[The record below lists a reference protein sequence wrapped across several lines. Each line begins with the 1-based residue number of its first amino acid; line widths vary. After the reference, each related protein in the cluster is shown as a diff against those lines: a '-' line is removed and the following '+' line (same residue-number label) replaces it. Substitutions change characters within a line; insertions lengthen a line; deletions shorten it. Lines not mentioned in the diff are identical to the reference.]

1 MAKTR
6 IRTVEFLPEIFQTPV
21 NRQFLN
27 ATLDQLVQDPK
38 LKQTQGYIGRRVGP
52 GVNPNDSY
60 VLEPTRTR
68 TDYQL
73 EPGVVFLAPNTNTV
87 TDAMTYPG
95 LVDSIAVKG
104 GNVQRQ
110 DRLFES
116 QYYSWDPFIDLDK
129 FVNFS
134 QYYWLPEGPDS
145 VDVFSAAVPLRDD
158 FVVTRTSQG
167 YTFSG
172 ATGTNPT
179 LTLVREGN
187 YTFDVRQTGFK
198 FWIQATPGVSGVLP
212 QTPNQSSR
220 EVLGVTNNGDDNGVI
235 TFDVPAKSA
244 QNFYYQLADAGRVDF
259 ATDIQFDDIN
269 NIYLSEFIQKYGG
282 IDGITDING
291 RTIIFLNDAGW
302 FFTGLYDANGQP
314 FDSVPYD
321 ETVEITLQS
330 QKFSV
335 WRINL
340 VFDDPANP
348 YIKLTVDRP
357 VANLSR
363 LLILY
368 GNQYSN
374 ISFFKNAGGT
384 FERIPLI
391 TANLDVLYYQD
402 ATNPDFFGVIR
413 LVDQAGDQTLDI
425 DEIIG
430 KKNYTSPNGVTFT
443 NGLKVQFQGL
453 TRPASYEGQ
462 EYYVEGVGT
471 AIQLI
476 PVTKMITPETYTRSA
491 TIPYDSLPYDEGGF
505 DDTLNAP
512 LDQDYMT
519 ISRASFDYNAWSR
532 SNRWFHAQVIADTAR
547 YNGVDPFLDNQQ
559 RAKRPVIEFRPDLK
573 LFNAGTL
580 GIEPVNIIDFSATDA
595 LSDINGTIGYNVDG
609 YAFINGTRVIFAAD
623 RDPEVRNKIY
633 NVQFITPE
641 GSGVPI
647 IDLQPAN
654 LETPDQMINEMIVVL
669 SGITQQGKSYW
680 FDGVTWI
687 EAQQKRSVNQP
698 PLFDVFDRE
707 GFSFSD
713 TAVYP
718 ATSFRGSK
726 LFSYAIGDGV
736 TDPIVDQPLKYLT
749 INNVGDIIFDNNLNI
764 DTFTY
769 VRDTVSITLPI
780 NDGVVRRYLDRVAF
794 QKLLGWQTANTTVT
808 SRQSFSFDY
817 QGSEN
822 LVLDIPVDT
831 QSTDIP
837 VKVFVNAIFVD
848 PTSNNSNF

>member
-52 GVNPNDSY
+52 GVNPNDNY

-73 EPGVVFLAPNTNTV
+73 EPGVVFLASNTNTV

-116 QYYSWDPFIDLDK
+116 QHYSWDPFIDLDK

-145 VDVFSAAVPLRDD
+145 VDVFAAAVPLRDE

-172 ATGTNPT
+172 VTGTNPT
-179 LTLVREGN
+179 ITLVREGN
-187 YTFDVRQTGFK
+187 YTFDVRQTGFD

-220 EVLGVTNNGDDNGVI
+220 EVLGVINNGDDNGVI

-282 IDGITDING
+282 IDGVTDING

-321 ETVEITLQS
+321 ETVEITLDS

-340 VFDDPANP
+340 VFDDPLNP
-348 YIKLTVDRP
+348 YIRLTVDRT

-402 ATNPDFFGVIR
+402 ADNPDFFGIIR

-430 KKNYTSPNGVTFT
+430 KKT
-443 NGLKVQFQGL
+443 
-453 TRPASYEGQ
+453 
-462 EYYVEGVGT
+462 
-471 AIQLI
+471 
-476 PVTKMITPETYTRSA
+476 
-491 TIPYDSLPYDEGGF
+491 
-505 DDTLNAP
+505 
-512 LDQDYMT
+512 
-519 ISRASFDYNAWSR
+519 
-532 SNRWFHAQVIADTAR
+532 
-547 YNGVDPFLDNQQ
+547 
-559 RAKRPVIEFRPDLK
+559 
-573 LFNAGTL
+573 
-580 GIEPVNIIDFSATDA
+580 
-595 LSDINGTIGYNVDG
+595 
-609 YAFINGTRVIFAAD
+609 
-623 RDPEVRNKIY
+623 
-633 NVQFITPE
+633 
-641 GSGVPI
+641 
-647 IDLQPAN
+647 
-654 LETPDQMINEMIVVL
+654 
-669 SGITQQGKSYW
+669 
-680 FDGVTWI
+680 
-687 EAQQKRSVNQP
+687 
-698 PLFDVFDRE
+698 
-707 GFSFSD
+707 
-713 TAVYP
+713 
-718 ATSFRGSK
+718 
-726 LFSYAIGDGV
+726 
-736 TDPIVDQPLKYLT
+736 
-749 INNVGDIIFDNNLNI
+749 
-764 DTFTY
+764 
-769 VRDTVSITLPI
+769 
-780 NDGVVRRYLDRVAF
+780 
-794 QKLLGWQTANTTVT
+794 
-808 SRQSFSFDY
+808 
-817 QGSEN
+817 
-822 LVLDIPVDT
+822 
-831 QSTDIP
+831 
-837 VKVFVNAIFVD
+837 
-848 PTSNNSNF
+848 